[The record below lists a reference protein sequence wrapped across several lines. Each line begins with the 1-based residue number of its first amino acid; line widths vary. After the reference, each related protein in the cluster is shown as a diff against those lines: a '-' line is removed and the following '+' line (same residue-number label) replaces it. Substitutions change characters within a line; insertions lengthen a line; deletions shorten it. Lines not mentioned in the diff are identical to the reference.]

1 MAETNTA
8 LESNYNPIK
17 NKFKD
22 GSDIK
27 QQQQQK
33 KKKNKL
39 YFYKISQFAVERMK
53 SGNARVKVLTGK
65 RLLYLFS

>member
-33 KKKNKL
+33 KKKTN
-39 YFYKISQFAVERMK
+39 YTFTRSH
-53 SGNARVKVLTGK
+53 S
-65 RLLYLFS
+65 LL

>member
-17 NKFKD
+17 INLRV
-22 GSDIK
+22 GVIS
-27 QQQQQK
+27 
-33 KKKNKL
+33 NL
-39 YFYKISQFAVERMK
+39 YFYKISQFAAGRMN
-53 SGNARVKVLTGK
+53 SGNASVKVLTGK

>member
-27 QQQQQK
+27 QQQQQQQK
-33 KKKNKL
+33 KTN
-39 YFYKISQFAVERMK
+39 YTFTRSH
-53 SGNARVKVLTGK
+53 S
-65 RLLYLFS
+65 LL